1 MNTKSTKEKL
11 QDYFGLCNTI
21 FIFKNY
27 LSIEILVNS
36 NTKT

>member
-21 FIFKNY
+21 FIYNKLFKY
-27 LSIEILVNS
+27 RDVS
-36 NTKT
+36 KF